1 MANHFSE
8 KLKNKTNQE
17 LAYIVSN
24 SEKYVPEA
32 IEAATSELHNRENGT
47 SQYIELKKAIEE
59 SKKLAQQHSTTFK
72 HRPKENLRFIK
83 SFIRLIRNPDNHR
96 IRTTTKNRL
105 LLTLRFYFLG
115 LLFLFVGSI
124 PFTIVE
130 QLFSIAEPEQ
140 LNPIPD
146 YFKNKSDL
154 FLASLLIPVLAG
166 LIEETQFRLV
176 LSKFNKKYFDV
187 FIAMFISYFIVRV
200 FGRNFIAFS
209 QFYSNLLLQS
219 TVVYVI
225 FAVPIFFTL
234 QRTKSHSS
242 WFEQNWSTAYK
253 FLFYILPFIFAI
265 AHLPTFELTLKQ
277 LVLWPLI
284 ILPFLIYAFVFSY
297 IRIRIGFI
305 YAVLIHFTIDL
316 IVMTIKY

>member
-1 MANHFSE
+1 MPNHFSE
-8 KLKNKTNQE
+8 RFKNKTDNE
-17 LAYIVSN
+17 LTKMVEAPK
-24 SEKYVPEA
+24 KYVPEA
-32 IEAATSELHNRENGT
+32 VDAAIEELHNRENGT
-47 SQYIELKKAIEE
+47 SEYIDLKKAIEV
-59 SKKLAQQHSTTFK
+59 SKNLAQLHTSTFK
-72 HRPKENLRFIK
+72 HRTKESFRFIK
-83 SFIRLIRNPDNHR
+83 SFIRLIRNPDTHR

-115 LLFLFVGSI
+115 LLFLFVASI
-124 PFTIVE
+124 PFVIVD
-130 QLFSIAEPEQ
+130 QLFSIANPEQ

-154 FLASLLIPVLAG
+154 FLASLLIPIVAG

-176 LSKFNKKYFDV
+176 LSKFNKRYFDV

-200 FGRNFIAFS
+200 FGRHFIAYS
-209 QFYSNLLLQS
+209 EFYSNLLLQS
-219 TVVYVI
+219 TLVYVI
-225 FAVPIFFTL
+225 FAVPIYFTL

-253 FLFYILPFIFAI
+253 YLFYSLPLIFAI
-265 AHLPTFELTLKQ
+265 AHIPTFDLTLSQ
-277 LVLWPLI
+277 LALWPLI
-284 ILPFLIYAFVFSY
+284 ILPFLVYAFVFSY